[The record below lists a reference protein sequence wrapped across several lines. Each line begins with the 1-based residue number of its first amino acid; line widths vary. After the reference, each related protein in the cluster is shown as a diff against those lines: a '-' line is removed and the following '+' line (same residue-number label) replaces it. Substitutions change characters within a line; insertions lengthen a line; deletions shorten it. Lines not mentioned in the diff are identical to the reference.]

1 MTKGETGRSSPLRT
15 LLAGLTLVLFFGLLT
30 LTPLLLGLGSI
41 NRYVV
46 AFGLIGVL
54 LGGSFLL
61 HGSWDWL
68 AARRRR

>member
-1 MTKGETGRSSPLRT
+1 MKDQATPSSPRRV
-15 LLAGLTLVLFFGLLT
+15 LLAGVALVLVFGLIM
-30 LTPLLLGLGSI
+30 LTPLLMGLGSL

-54 LGGSFLL
+54 LGGSFIL

>member
-1 MTKGETGRSSPLRT
+1 MKDPAPAPSARRP
-15 LLAGLTLVLFFGLLT
+15 LLAGLTLVLVFGLLA
-30 LTPLLLGLGSI
+30 LTPLLLGLGSLG
-41 NRYVV
+41 RYAV
-46 AFGLIGVL
+46 AFGLLGVL

>member
-1 MTKGETGRSSPLRT
+1 MNGADGNRAVRRA
-15 LLAGLTLVLFFGLLT
+15 LLAGVALVVVCGCVVVS
-30 LTPLLLGLGSI
+30 PLLLGRGSL
-41 NRYVV
+41 NRYLV

-54 LGGSFLL
+54 LGGSFLV

>member
-1 MTKGETGRSSPLRT
+1 MKDETRTPPPLRT
-15 LLAGLTLVLFFGLLT
+15 LAAGLTLVLVFGLLT
-30 LTPLLLGLGSI
+30 LAPLLLGLGSL

-54 LGGSFLL
+54 LGGSFVL